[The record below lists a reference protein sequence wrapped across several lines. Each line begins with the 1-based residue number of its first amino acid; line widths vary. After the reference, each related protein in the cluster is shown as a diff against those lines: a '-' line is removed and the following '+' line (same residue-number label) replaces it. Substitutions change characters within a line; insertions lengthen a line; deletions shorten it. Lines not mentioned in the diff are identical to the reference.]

1 MAGKLT
7 DRNRAELEN
16 RGYTVVPGV
25 LTEDECHL
33 YIQVLLIIAPPPKE
47 GRGGGGGWGE
57 RDSVRA

>member
-25 LTEDECHL
+25 LTEDECQL
-33 YIQVLLIIAPPPKE
+33 YIQVLVTTNYSPPPHPAPKKGV
-47 GRGGGGGWGE
+47 GRGVG
-57 RDSVRA
+57 S